1 MRTLRDAL
9 GVVADALAVL
19 GTIFLIAIAVL
30 KRSHIAHPG
39 GDVQLLIGAVS
50 LGIVGVGAL
59 VVGLVTRQDV
69 FRVFEPDRGGGTVI
83 VMVFGVVLIALAL
96 AGLLAL

>member
-1 MRTLRDAL
+1 M
-9 GVVADALAVL
+9 
-19 GTIFLIAIAVL
+19 
-30 KRSHIAHPG
+30 
-39 GDVQLLIGAVS
+39 S

-83 VMVFGVVLIALAL
+83 VMVIGVVLIALAL

>member
-1 MRTLRDAL
+1 VRTLRDAL
-9 GVVADALAVL
+9 GVIADALAVL
-19 GTIFLIAIAVL
+19 GVIGLIAIAVL

-39 GDVQLLIGAVS
+39 GDVQLLIAAVS

-83 VMVFGVVLIALAL
+83 VMVIGVVLIALAL

>member
-1 MRTLRDAL
+1 ML

-19 GTIFLIAIAVL
+19 GTIGLIAIAVL

-39 GDVQLLIGAVS
+39 GGVQLLIATVS

-69 FRVFEPDRGGGTVI
+69 FRVFEPDRGGGTVV
-83 VMVFGVVLIALAL
+83 VMVIGVVLIALAL